1 MEKKYK
7 IEYLPSSAKDLTEIV
22 DYIKID
28 SPQSALNFL
37 DKIDESI
44 SRLEQ
49 FPFIGVIPKDIR
61 LQSLGYRILIID
73 NYLVFYVVFDDIVE
87 IRRIISGK
95 RKYEFLF

>member
-73 NYLVFYVVFDDIVE
+73 NHLVFYVVFDDIIE

-95 RKYEFLF
+95 RKYDFLF

>member
-28 SPQSALNFL
+28 SPQSALSFL
-37 DKIDESI
+37 DKIDKSI

-49 FPFIGVIPKDIR
+49 FPFIGIIPKDIR
-61 LQSLGYRILIID
+61 LQSLGYRILLID
-73 NYLVFYVVFDDIVE
+73 NYLVFYVVFDDTIE

>member
-37 DKIDESI
+37 EKIDESI
-44 SRLEQ
+44 PNLEQ
-49 FPFIGVIPKDIR
+49 FSFIGTIPKDIR

-73 NYLVFYVVFDDIVE
+73 NYLVFYVMFDDIIE

>member
-1 MEKKYK
+1 VEKKYK

-61 LQSLGYRILIID
+61 LQSLGYRMLIID

-95 RKYEFLF
+95 RKYDFLF

>member
-95 RKYEFLF
+95 RKYDFLF

>member
-28 SPQSALNFL
+28 SPQSAINFL
-37 DKIDESI
+37 DNIDESI
-44 SRLEQ
+44 SHLEQ

-61 LQSLGYRILIID
+61 LQSLGYRVLIFD
-73 NYLVFYVVFDDIVE
+73 NYLIFYVVSDEIVE

-95 RKYEFLF
+95 RKYDFLF

>member
-22 DYIKID
+22 NYIKID

-49 FPFIGVIPKDIR
+49 FPSIGVIPKDIR

-87 IRRIISGK
+87 IRRIISSK

>member
-73 NYLVFYVVFDDIVE
+73 NHLIFYVVFDDIIE

-95 RKYEFLF
+95 RKYDFLF

>member
-7 IEYLPSSAKDLTEIV
+7 IEYLPSSVRDLTDIV
-22 DYIKID
+22 EYIKID
-28 SPQSALNFL
+28 SPQSAMNFI

-49 FPFIGVIPKDIR
+49 FPFIGIAPKDIR
-61 LQSLGYRILIID
+61 LQSLGYRMLIIE
-73 NYLVFYVVFDDIVE
+73 NYLVFYVVSDDIVE

-95 RKYEFLF
+95 RKYDFLF

>member
-1 MEKKYK
+1 MEEKYK

-28 SPQSALNFL
+28 SPQYVLNFL

>member
-61 LQSLGYRILIID
+61 LQSLGYIILIID

-95 RKYEFLF
+95 RKYEFLL

>member
-7 IEYLPSSAKDLTEIV
+7 IEYLPSPAKDLTEIV

>member
-49 FPFIGVIPKDIR
+49 FPFIGVITKDIK

-95 RKYEFLF
+95 RKYEFLL

>member
-22 DYIKID
+22 EYIKID
-28 SPQSALNFL
+28 SPQSAMNFL

-44 SRLEQ
+44 SRLAQ
-49 FPFIGVIPKDIR
+49 CPLIGVVPKDVR
-61 LQSLGYRILIID
+61 LQSLGYRMLIIE
-73 NYLVFYVVFDDIVE
+73 NHLVFYVVFDDIVE

-95 RKYEFLF
+95 RKYEFLY

>member
-7 IEYLPSSAKDLTEIV
+7 IEYLPSSARDLTEIV
-22 DYIKID
+22 EYIKID
-28 SPQSALNFL
+28 SPQSAMNFT

-49 FPFIGVIPKDIR
+49 FPFTGVVPKDIR
-61 LQSLGYRILIID
+61 LQSLGYRTLIIE
-73 NYLVFYVVFDDIVE
+73 NYLVFYVVSDDIVE

-95 RKYEFLF
+95 RKYDFLF

>member
-28 SPQSALNFL
+28 SPQSAMDFI

-49 FPFIGVIPKDIR
+49 FPFLGVVPKDIR
-61 LQSLGYRILIID
+61 LQSLGYRMLIIE

-95 RKYEFLF
+95 RKYDFLL

>member
-49 FPFIGVIPKDIR
+49 FPFIGVIPNDIR
-61 LQSLGYRILIID
+61 LQSLGYRILLID

-95 RKYEFLF
+95 RKYEFVF

>member
-44 SRLEQ
+44 SHLEQ
-49 FPFIGVIPKDIR
+49 FPFIGVIPNDIR
-61 LQSLGYRILIID
+61 LQSLGYRILLID

-95 RKYEFLF
+95 RKYEFVF

>member
-7 IEYLPSSAKDLTEIV
+7 IEYLPSSAKDLAEIV

-73 NYLVFYVVFDDIVE
+73 NHLVFYVVFDDIVE

-95 RKYEFLF
+95 RKYDFLF

>member
-44 SRLEQ
+44 SHLEQ

-95 RKYEFLF
+95 RKYEFLL

>member
-73 NYLVFYVVFDDIVE
+73 NHLVFYVVFDDIVE

-95 RKYEFLF
+95 RKYDFLF

>member
-22 DYIKID
+22 DYLKID

-44 SRLEQ
+44 SHLEQ

-73 NYLVFYVVFDDIVE
+73 NYLVFYVGFDDIVE

-95 RKYEFLF
+95 RKYEFLL